1 MDWMTMLNQM
11 LDIILP
17 AAASLVAIWFGILGN
32 KMKAAYLEKVNSET
46 KKNVVQTTVEY
57 VEQVYKDI
65 HGEAKLN
72 KAIKRASEILNE
84 KGITVSETELKTL
97 IESAVYGLMQG
108 WTIDDD
114 ANDTYTLTETEQ
126 DTIEEAQIKKEA

>member
-1 MDWMTMLNQM
+1 MTMLNQM

-72 KAIKRASEILNE
+72 KAIERASGILNE

-114 ANDTYTLTETEQ
+114 ANYTLTEAGQEAIQ
-126 DTIEEAQIKKEA
+126 EAQMNEEA

>member
-1 MDWMTMLNQM
+1 MDWMIILNQM

-32 KMKAAYLEKVNSET
+32 KMKATYLEKVNSET

-65 HGEAKLN
+65 HGDEKLD
-72 KAIKRASEILNE
+72 KAIERASEILNE
-84 KGITVSETELKTL
+84 KGITASKTELRTL
-97 IESAVYGLMQG
+97 IESAVYGLIQG
-108 WTIDDD
+108 WTTDDG
-114 ANDTYTLTETEQ
+114 ANYTYTLTEAGQEAIQ
-126 DTIEEAQIKKEA
+126 EAQINEEA

>member
-11 LDIILP
+11 LNIILP
-17 AAASLVAIWFGILGN
+17 AAACLVAIWFGILGN

-72 KAIKRASEILNE
+72 KAIDIVLIKTPTVVARNASL
-84 KGITVSETELKTL
+84 VLP
-97 IESAVYGLMQG
+97 SA
-108 WTIDDD
+108 
-114 ANDTYTLTETEQ
+114 
-126 DTIEEAQIKKEA
+126 